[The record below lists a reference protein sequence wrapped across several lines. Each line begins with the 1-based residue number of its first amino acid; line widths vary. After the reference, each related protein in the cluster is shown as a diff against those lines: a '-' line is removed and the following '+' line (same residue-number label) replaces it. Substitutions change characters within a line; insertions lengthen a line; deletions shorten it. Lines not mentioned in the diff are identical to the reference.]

1 MATRTRQTA
10 AERRETVLSVAIG
23 AFAAAGYHGTRTE
36 DIAKGSGISH
46 AYVFRLFPTKKDLFL
61 ACVDRCFDRTEQTF
75 RDAVDAAPPEDPPGQ
90 AMGKAYV
97 EMLQDRDLLLFQ
109 LQTYAAADDPEV
121 RAKARARYQR
131 LREVVAELRGDS
143 RDDTLEFIGQGM
155 LLNVA
160 AALGFQADDWLW
172 EKAPRA

>member
-10 AERRETVLSVAIG
+10 AERRETVLTVAIG
-23 AFAAAGYHGTRTE
+23 AFAASGYHGTRTE
-36 DIAKGSGISH
+36 DIAKRSGISH

-75 RDAVDAAPPEDPPGQ
+75 RDAVAAAAPGDPPGK
-90 AMGKAYV
+90 AMGEAYI

-109 LQTYAAADDPEV
+109 LQTYAAAEDPEV
-121 RAKARARYQR
+121 RAKARGRYEGLRAEIAR
-131 LREVVAELRGDS
+131 LRGDT
-143 RDDTLEFIGQGM
+143 RDATLEFIGQGM

-160 AALGFQADDWLW
+160 AALGLAPDDWLW
-172 EKAPRA
+172 EKTPRD